1 MLIMLI
7 AVSGSRLPSIQP
19 RIRGLLAFKWRSM
32 WRQICGTAARC
43 GGDLHKSAKSHMA
56 KLVRRGST
64 RSLTHC
70 AVLRHL
76 RLTLD
81 TTDIMHR
88 AQRRGSWN
96 GLCERQI
103 DGLARFGIRR
113 HLRRRA
119 FPVSRQCEKR
129 ALGLKASLA
138 SGHKAS
144 RGP

>member
-7 AVSGSRLPSIQP
+7 AVSGSRLRSIQP
-19 RIRGLLAFKWRSM
+19 RIRGLLAFEWRSM

-43 GGDLHKSAKSHMA
+43 GGDLHNLKSAKCHMA
-56 KLVRRGST
+56 KRVRCGST

-76 RLTLD
+76 RLTLE
-81 TTDIMHR
+81 TIHVMQSR
-88 AQRRGSWN
+88 AQHRGSWN

-113 HLRRRA
+113 HLR
-119 FPVSRQCEKR
+119 
-129 ALGLKASLA
+129 
-138 SGHKAS
+138 
-144 RGP
+144 

>member
-1 MLIMLI
+1 MLI
-7 AVSGSRLPSIQP
+7 AVGGNRLRSIQP
-19 RIRGLLAFKWRSM
+19 RIRGLLAFGSRRM
-32 WRQICGTAARC
+32 WRQICGTVARC
-43 GGDLHKSAKSHMA
+43 GGDLHKPAKYNMT
-56 KLVRRGST
+56 KLVRRSST

-113 HLRRRA
+113 HLR
-119 FPVSRQCEKR
+119 
-129 ALGLKASLA
+129 
-138 SGHKAS
+138 
-144 RGP
+144 